1 MRPAG
6 PHGRIAPGVIQ
17 YLKLACPAIRCV
29 FRYSRTMHAA
39 RIIFLSICF
48 IATVAA
54 AGQDGAGQDI
64 KDAGGSAKTAVVKTG
79 AAAGKTTVKGVKA
92 TGRGL
97 KWGAQKLALGTGS
110 GVEKGGAA
118 LKSVGK

>member
-1 MRPAG
+1 MR
-6 PHGRIAPGVIQ
+6 
-17 YLKLACPAIRCV
+17 
-29 FRYSRTMHAA
+29 TA
-39 RIIFLSICF
+39 RNILLWICF
-48 IATVAA
+48 TVPGAATF
-54 AGQDGAGQDI
+54 GRDGAGQDI
-64 KDAGGSAKTAVVKTG
+64 KAAGGSAKTAAVKTG
-79 AAAGKTTVKGVKA
+79 AAAGKATVTGVKA